1 MKKNIVIWMMLLLAS
16 VGAMA
21 QEVENPVGK
30 FSVIPRVGVALSNWS
45 NNSIYVSDALD
56 GEIKSKNQAGFMA
69 GADVEYRATEYVGV
83 SLGAYYAR
91 LGYRFADYETVENT
105 VGNADKKQYWGIKNH
120 HADIDYIQVPL
131 MLKGYV
137 TRQLVAMVGIQA
149 GFRCGDAKYSWEETS
164 LEKDKDGSTYYKDT
178 KTVEGTLVAKSTN
191 ISIPV
196 GVSYEYMNVILDA
209 RYNIG
214 LTNMLNISGFDSLKN
229 NFFTF
234 TVGYRFTL

>member
-1 MKKNIVIWMMLLLAS
+1 MKKNIVIWMLLLAS

-30 FSVIPRVGVALSNWS
+30 FSVIPRIGVALSNWS
-45 NNSIYVSDALD
+45 NNSIRVSVALD
-56 GEIKSKNQAGFMA
+56 DEIKSKNRAGFMA

-91 LGYRFADYETVENT
+91 LGYRFADYETVES
-105 VGNADKKQYWGIKNH
+105 ADKKQYWGIKNH

-137 TRQLVAMVGIQA
+137 NRQLVAMVGIQA
-149 GFRCGDAKYSWEETS
+149 GFRCGDAKFSYEETS
-164 LEKDKDGSTYYKDT
+164 LEKDKNGSTYYKDT
-178 KTVEGTLVAKSTN
+178 KEVEGTLAAKSMN

-214 LTNMLNISGFDSLKN
+214 LTKLNDVEHPKN
-229 NFFTF
+229 NFLTF

>member
-45 NNSIYVSDALD
+45 NNSVYVSDALGD
-56 GEIKSKNQAGFMA
+56 EIKSKNQAGFMV

-91 LGYRFADYETVENT
+91 LGYRFADYEIVE
-105 VGNADKKQYWGIKNH
+105 NADKKQYWGIKNH
-120 HADIDYIQVPL
+120 HADIDYIQLPL

-149 GFRCGDAKYSWEETS
+149 GFRCGDAKYSYEETS
-164 LEKDKDGSTYYKDT
+164 LEKDKNGSTYYKDT
-178 KTVEGTLVAKSTN
+178 KEVEGTLVAKSTN

-214 LTNMLNISGFDSLKN
+214 LTKMENISGFDSPKN
-229 NFFTF
+229 SFFTF

>member
-1 MKKNIVIWMMLLLAS
+1 MKKKIVIMMMLLLAS

-30 FSVIPRVGVALSNWS
+30 FSLIPRIGVALSNWS
-45 NNSIYVSDALD
+45 NNSIRVGDAFD

-69 GADVEYRATEYVGV
+69 GADVEYRASEYVGL

-91 LGYRFADYETVENT
+91 LGYRFADYETVES
-105 VGNADKKQYWGIKNH
+105 ADKKQYWGIKNH

-178 KTVEGTLVAKSTN
+178 KTVEGTLVTKSMN

-214 LTNMLNISGFDSLKN
+214 LTNMLNISGFDSPKN

>member
-1 MKKNIVIWMMLLLAS
+1 MKKNIVIWMLLLAS

-30 FSVIPRVGVALSNWS
+30 FSVIPRIGVALSNWS
-45 NNSIYVSDALD
+45 NNSIYVSDALGD
-56 GEIKSKNQAGFMA
+56 EIKSKNQAGFMA

-91 LGYRFADYETVENT
+91 LGYRFADYETVES
-105 VGNADKKQYWGIKNH
+105 ADKKQYWGIKNH

-149 GFRCGDAKYSWEETS
+149 GFRCGDAKYSYEETS
-164 LEKDKDGSTYYKDT
+164 LEKDKNGSTYYKDT
-178 KTVEGTLVAKSTN
+178 KEVEGTLAAKSMN

-214 LTNMLNISGFDSLKN
+214 LTKLNDVEHPKN
-229 NFFTF
+229 NFLTF

>member
-1 MKKNIVIWMMLLLAS
+1 MKKNIVIWMLLLAS

-30 FSVIPRVGVALSNWS
+30 FSVIPRIGVALSNWS
-45 NNSIYVSDALD
+45 NNSIRVSVALD
-56 GEIKSKNQAGFMA
+56 DEIKSKNRAGFMA

-91 LGYRFADYETVENT
+91 LGYRFADYETVES
-105 VGNADKKQYWGIKNH
+105 ADKKQYWGIKNH

-149 GFRCGDAKYSWEETS
+149 GFRCGDAKYSYEETS
-164 LEKDKDGSTYYKDT
+164 LEKDKNGSTYYKDT
-178 KTVEGTLVAKSTN
+178 KEVEGTLAAKSMN

-214 LTNMLNISGFDSLKN
+214 LTKLNDVEHPKN
-229 NFFTF
+229 NFLTF

>member
-1 MKKNIVIWMMLLLAS
+1 MKKNIVFVMMLLLSAM
-16 VGAMA
+16 GAMA
-21 QEVENPVGK
+21 QEVEDPVGK
-30 FSVIPRVGVALSNWS
+30 FSVIPRIGVALSNWS
-45 NNSIYVSDALD
+45 NNSILVNAKGD
-56 GEIKSKNQAGFMA
+56 EIKSKNQAGFMA

-91 LGYRFADYETVENT
+91 LGYRYADYETVE
-105 VGNADKKQYWGIKNH
+105 NADKKQYWGIKNH

-137 TRQLVAMVGIQA
+137 TRQFVAMVGVQA
-149 GFRCGDAKYSWEETS
+149 GFRCGDAKFSYEETS
-164 LEKDKDGSTYYKDT
+164 LEKDKYGATYYKDT
-178 KTVEGTLVAKSTN
+178 KKVEGTLAAKSMN

-214 LTNMLNISGFDSLKN
+214 LTKLNDVEHPKN
-229 NFFTF
+229 NFLTF

>member
-1 MKKNIVIWMMLLLAS
+1 MKKNIVIWMLLLAS

-30 FSVIPRVGVALSNWS
+30 FSVIPRIGVALSNWS
-45 NNSIYVSDALD
+45 NNSIYVSDALGD
-56 GEIKSKNQAGFMA
+56 EIKSKNQAGFMA

-91 LGYRFADYETVENT
+91 LGYRFADYETVES
-105 VGNADKKQYWGIKNH
+105 ADKKQYWGIKNH

-149 GFRCGDAKYSWEETS
+149 GFRCGDAKYSYEETA
-164 LEKDKDGSTYYKDT
+164 LEKDKNGSTYYKDT
-178 KTVEGTLVAKSTN
+178 KEVEGTLAAKSMN

-214 LTNMLNISGFDSLKN
+214 LTKLNDVEHPKN
-229 NFFTF
+229 NFLTF

>member
-1 MKKNIVIWMMLLLAS
+1 MKKNIVIWMLLLAS

-30 FSVIPRVGVALSNWS
+30 FSVIPRIGVALSNWS
-45 NNSIYVSDALD
+45 NNSIRVSVALD
-56 GEIKSKNQAGFMA
+56 DEIKSKNRAGFMA

-91 LGYRFADYETVENT
+91 LGYRFADYETVES
-105 VGNADKKQYWGIKNH
+105 ADKKQYWGIKNH

-149 GFRCGDAKYSWEETS
+149 GFRCGDAKFSYEETS
-164 LEKDKDGSTYYKDT
+164 LEKDKNGSTYYKDT
-178 KTVEGTLVAKSTN
+178 EEVEGTLIAKRTN

-214 LTNMLNISGFDSLKN
+214 LTKLNDVEHPKN
-229 NFFTF
+229 NFLTF